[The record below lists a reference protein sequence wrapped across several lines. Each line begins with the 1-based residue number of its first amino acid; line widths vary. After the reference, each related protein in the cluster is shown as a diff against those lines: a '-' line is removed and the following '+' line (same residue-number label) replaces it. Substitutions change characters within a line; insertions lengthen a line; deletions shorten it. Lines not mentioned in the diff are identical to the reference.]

1 MPTRKNKSRSK
12 AAYIFQRFA
21 LEVQGGLGSLG
32 FFGRIIL
39 DESCEYRLAIP
50 AQLHSSGKDIDI
62 LVRLTRLPTTPAFNL
77 DDEELRM
84 NLHEDSFG
92 FDYLGTTHVGANGQT
107 LADKPI
113 QRFAN
118 VADDVCLLFEIQF
131 LPLLSSCQINTENAI
146 FDYTTIV
153 N

>member
-1 MPTRKNKSRSK
+1 MLLGHLYPE
-12 AAYIFQRFA
+12 
-21 LEVQGGLGSLG
+21 LELLWTVRHRGT
-32 FFGRIIL
+32 F
-39 DESCEYRLAIP
+39 YRNYTA
-50 AQLHSSGKDIDI
+50 D
-62 LVRLTRLPTTPAFNL
+62 VMNL